1 MKNGEYYVSQL
12 AAAGISDKRPTLVQK
27 VRNDGD
33 WWIQNLISD
42 HPESDILMHPVWC
55 LSDEA
60 IVGFDKFIYKWDLGL
75 ASHEASYSY
84 KIQRKTA
91 FSNKLFYV
99 RRVFIMRLVND
110 FYIDSTF
117 VIKLKLK

>member
-12 AAAGISDKRPTLVQK
+12 AAAGLSDKRPTLVQK

-84 KIQRKTA
+84 KIQRKTT
-91 FSNKLFYV
+91 FSSYSG
-99 RRVFIMRLVND
+99 
-110 FYIDSTF
+110 DS
-117 VIKLKLK
+117 K